1 MMLVVLACF
10 CAFTT
15 AAYATDG
22 DLPTENEGTQDASLL
37 NQAKEAGS
45 ELWST
50 VKEKAPGWTN
60 TAKDKISD
68 AADTVREKA
77 PGVWEDVK
85 DTAADA
91 ADKIQ
96 EKAPEVIDD
105 IKEGVENAQ
114 ETVSDW
120 NASQQDQFWQ
130 WFDRQTGMNTT
141 GKVNPSEKT
150 DNADQ
155 PDEEPDSTLASP
167 DDDAA
172 PSDDAQAEQD
182 TAKDTDSD
190 EQAVSGEEDS
200 AQDQAAPDTT
210 TASGDTSTST
220 ENGTLVATKEQTN
233 SDSSNAN
240 GEPETPEYIDYEPD
254 TTVNYLALFLIWGG
268 GLVLIIVIAMVAV
281 SQVRRYNRRRG
292 HYRH

>member
-1 MMLVVLACF
+1 MLVVLACF

-77 PGVWEDVK
+77 PGV
-85 DTAADA
+85 
-91 ADKIQ
+91 
-96 EKAPEVIDD
+96 IDN

-141 GKVNPSEKT
+141 GKVNPPEKT

-254 TTVNYLALFLIWGG
+254 ATANYLALFLIWGG
-268 GLVLIIVIAMVAV
+268 GLALIIVIAMVAV

-292 HYRH
+292 RYRH